1 MSPCEITV
9 LYKSSKDSE
18 DASEIHDDTNNK
30 KIIMFD
36 LHENSQGLILSTI
49 PFDYYST
56 YVFENEDTF
65 NNMCMLRKIF
75 ICK

>member
-1 MSPCEITV
+1 
-9 LYKSSKDSE
+9 
-18 DASEIHDDTNNK
+18 
-30 KIIMFD
+30 MFD